1 MIFLLKKIFSQFLD
15 VFNRK
20 MIELRIKKI
29 KHNLSAQSSA
39 LYPDLQKKLLFLQEL
54 KYINAD
60 NIGKPVLK

>member
-1 MIFLLKKIFSQFLD
+1 
-15 VFNRK
+15 
-20 MIELRIKKI
+20 MIELRIKEI